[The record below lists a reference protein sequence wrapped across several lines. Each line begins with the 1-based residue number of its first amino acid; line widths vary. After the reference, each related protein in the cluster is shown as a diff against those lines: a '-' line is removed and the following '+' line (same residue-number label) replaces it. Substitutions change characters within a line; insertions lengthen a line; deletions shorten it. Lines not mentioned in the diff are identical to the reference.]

1 MPRWMM
7 QSSRTRYY
15 LLKRKQTKRT
25 NQKKKIHQQQQ
36 RKHTVTEKASECGL
50 FNTSY
55 HWMILEQPLAPTSL
69 LPTPPSSSS
78 SPSSSSMPL
87 QPSSSVKLFS
97 FGVEFFERLNIN
109 MNSEITLVKPQQSN
123 SGTNST
129 PEWNIYDL
137 YDVW

>member
-1 MPRWMM
+1 MYI
-7 QSSRTRYY
+7 S
-15 LLKRKQTKRT
+15 
-25 NQKKKIHQQQQ
+25 
-36 RKHTVTEKASECGL
+36 TEQASECGF

-55 HWMILEQPLAPTSL
+55 HWMILEQPSVSL
-69 LPTPPSSSS
+69 STVLPLQSPAMPIPMPTPPPTSA
-78 SPSSSSMPL
+78 
-87 QPSSSVKLFS
+87 KLFS